1 MFYVRDMQIMYFVRL
16 FLLVLRHN
24 QNNTLKK
31 YEQNHL
37 SF

>member
-1 MFYVRDMQIMYFVRL
+1 MFYIRDMQIIYFVRL
-16 FLLVLRHN
+16 FLLVLRYN

-31 YEQNHL
+31 YKQNHL